1 MDALVMQDRETESL
15 WPQPWGECIKGPSE
29 GKKLDQFP
37 AIHTTYAEFKKQYP
51 NGQLLKKPEKGE
63 AGSPYD
69 RYFTDPDKLGIFGRA
84 NNFERLAGKDKVFGI
99 RQGDQQVAVAE
110 AYLIERGY
118 AMIADL
124 SDPVIVT
131 YDKNSSTSAA
141 FAFTGKQTE
150 TIKGLKVESNR
161 IIVSDGKLVW
171 DALTGE
177 LIDGDGENLA
187 LVPTMSA
194 YWFAWLSFFPETE
207 LIK

>member
-1 MDALVMQDRETESL
+1 MDALVMQDRQTESL

-69 RYFTDPDKLGIFGRA
+69 QYFADPDKLGIFGRA
-84 NNFERLAGKDKVFGI
+84 NNFERLPGKDKVFGI
-99 RQGDQQVAVAE
+99 RRGDQQVAVAE
-110 AYLIERGY
+110 AYLVERGY
-118 AMIADL
+118 AMIANL
-124 SDPVIVT
+124 SDPVVVT
-131 YDKNSSTSAA
+131 YDKNSSSAAA

-161 IIVSDGKLVW
+161 ITVSDDKLVW

-177 LIDGDGENLA
+177 LIKGDGENLA

>member
-15 WPQPWGECIKGPSE
+15 WPQPWGECVKGPSE

-69 RYFTDPDKLGIFGRA
+69 RYFADPNKLGIFGRV
-84 NNFERLAGKDKVFGI
+84 NNFERLPGKDKVFGI
-99 RQGDQQVAVAE
+99 RQGNQQVAVAE
-110 AYLIERGY
+110 AYLVERGY
-118 AMIADL
+118 ATIADL
-124 SDPVIVT
+124 PDPVVIT
-131 YDKNSSTSAA
+131 YVENSGTAVA
-141 FAFTGKQTE
+141 FAFTDEQNE
-150 TIKGLKVESNR
+150 AIKHLKVDSNR
-161 IIVSDGKLVW
+161 ITVSDDQLAW
-171 DALTGE
+171 DALTGK
-177 LIDGDGENLA
+177 LIEGNGEDLA

-194 YWFAWLSFFPETE
+194 YWFAWLSFFPKTE

>member
-1 MDALVMQDRETESL
+1 MDALVRQDRETESL

-29 GKKLDQFP
+29 GKKLEQFP

-63 AGSPYD
+63 AGSPYSQ
-69 RYFTDPDKLGIFGRA
+69 YFADPDKLGIFGRA

-110 AYLIERGY
+110 AYLVERGY

-124 SDPVIVT
+124 PEPIVIT
-131 YDKNSSTSAA
+131 DDKNSTTAA
-141 FAFTGKQTE
+141 ACAFTGKQTE
-150 TIKGLKVESNR
+150 TIKGLKVDSNR
-161 IIVSDGKLVW
+161 IIISDGKLVW

-177 LIDGDGENLA
+177 LIEGDGENLA

-194 YWFAWLSFFPETE
+194 YWFAWLTFFPETE